1 MAFTSID
8 LNTIK
13 VGDPITRDLWV
24 ILKDSLDNHEFR
36 LNTVETAIGSI
47 FVFNQDVSFVG
58 FNISEPNIFYYKAR
72 QDFSINDFRVQ
83 LFDKQGIVLGNLTF
97 ELEKSIDTNNANFS
111 SVLTSALSFD
121 FATDANHSEKVALLD
136 SAENSILTGQVL
148 RVRVTNVP
156 TNAFGYNFSGKVLI
170 SVGAQ

>member
-1 MAFTSID
+1 MAFSPID

-13 VGDPITRDLWV
+13 VGDPITRDLWLL
-24 ILKDSLDNHEFR
+24 LKDNMDDHELRINSLSTSGG
-36 LNTVETAIGSI
+36 TVFI
-47 FVFNQDVSFVG
+47 FNGDVSFVG
-58 FNISEPNIFYYKAR
+58 FNISQPNIFYYKSR

-97 ELEKSIDTNNANFS
+97 ELEKSIDTNNTNFS
-111 SVLTSALSFD
+111 TVLSSALSFN
-121 FATDANHSEKVALLD
+121 FASDSDYSEKVALID
-136 SAENSILTGQVL
+136 SAENSILTDQVV

-156 TNAFGYNFSGKVLI
+156 TNSFGYNFSGKVLI